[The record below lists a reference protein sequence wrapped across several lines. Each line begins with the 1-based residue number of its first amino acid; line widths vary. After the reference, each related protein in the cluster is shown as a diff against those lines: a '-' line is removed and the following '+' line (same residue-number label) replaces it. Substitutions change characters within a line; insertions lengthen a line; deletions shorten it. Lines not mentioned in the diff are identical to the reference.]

1 VELKSVYPVKINL
14 LPRQYIIKRTPNW
27 ARLFFIVVLIFFS
40 FLTFF
45 FYINLDI
52 KISSLE
58 SDIES
63 LEMKLANLKEREK
76 RMEEVQAQINVV
88 EKRVDTLKYLIQSE
102 PDWLKIVYTLGGCM
116 PRDLHWD
123 KASFNPSSFNCEGQ
137 VYSIFS
143 LARFISSL
151 DQHRDLFPQI
161 DFNSL
166 TLEEGG
172 IYHFELSGG
181 FRTP

>member
-1 VELKSVYPVKINL
+1 MVLV
-14 LPRQYIIKRTPNW
+14 
-27 ARLFFIVVLIFFS
+27 FFC
-40 FLTFF
+40 FLSFF

-52 KISSLE
+52 KTSSLE
-58 SDIES
+58 SDVES
-63 LEMKLANLKEREK
+63 LKLELTNLREREK

-102 PDWLKIVYTLGGCM
+102 PDWLRIMYTLGGCM

-143 LARFISSL
+143 LAQFIYSI

-172 IYHFELSGG
+172 IYHFELSG
-181 FRTP
+181 RV